1 MRPTPAF
8 SSTEA
13 QISIPANHAESPTS
27 DAITRNHAAGAS
39 NADRSTSGK
48 QRVVSWILFLR
59 RISVYRELKDRAANL
74 EGAKSIGDNPRKAAG
89 LEHRL
94 KKLERSLHSLQ
105 RQLQTPVPPEN
116 PNTPQVHSGGELIP
130 S

>member
-1 MRPTPAF
+1 MRLTPAF
-8 SSTEA
+8 LSTEA
-13 QISIPANHAESPTS
+13 QISLPANHAESPTS
-27 DAITRNHAAGAS
+27 DAITSNHAAGAS
-39 NADRSTSGK
+39 NVGRSTSGK

-59 RISVYRELKDRAANL
+59 SISVYREIEDRAVNL
-74 EGAKSIGDNPRKAAG
+74 EGAKSIRDSPRKAAG

-94 KKLERSLHSLQ
+94 KILERSLYSLQ

-116 PNTPQVHSGGELIP
+116 PNAPQVHSGGELIP